1 MNRLSR
7 NVRLFCAVLMI
18 SLMQICLSD
27 NSIMA
32 QGKTSDE
39 WKKTP
44 ISLRI
49 SNIPLGQVIERVAK
63 EAKAKVVYQDVA
75 LEGIDKPTTLNVKE
89 TPLDEVIYKL
99 IGKQDVSITFSEG
112 RQIIIKP
119 SKEARATDSKRYFIG
134 GTVIDKETGEP
145 LIGASVVIVD
155 NTEGG
160 VQGVTTDIDGKFNLM
175 VNHKSSVKI
184 SSLGYESV
192 SMRITMPKSDMKIVL
207 EPSSFSVGEVVVTGL
222 SKRKKESFTGNFVSV
237 KGEDLRKL
245 SPNDLLKGLQFFDPS
260 FKIVENNRTGSDP
273 NAQPDF
279 IMRGDQ
285 SLGNRK
291 DLGTMDL
298 LLDNVSTKPNQP
310 LFVLDG
316 FIVSI
321 RRILELDPER
331 VENITILKDAAA
343 TAIYGSRAS
352 NGVVVVETKIAPDGV
367 LNVSYTG
374 GLTVEAPDLTDYNM
388 MNAAEKLETEWRAG
402 VYNMS
407 MTSHMNRYNALRRNV
422 LAGVNT
428 YWLSQPLRTAF
439 KNRHSLTAA
448 GGTEVFRYS
457 LGLNVNNNPGVMKG
471 SSNENKSI
479 NFNMSYRKEKLN
491 IGANINL
498 AEGTGDRSP
507 YGSFSQ
513 YVRINPYYVH
523 TDENGQELKE
533 LDHFVGRT
541 STPIVNPLFD
551 ATVGIKNFT
560 KNLTISTNL
569 NLEYRILQNLRI
581 TESLSYTRGIAR
593 AENFMPAN
601 HTRFAIETDKTRKGS
616 YTKNTGEMTS
626 WSSNF
631 GINYN
636 WAKSKHLV
644 STFANWTISEDRNN
658 YVNLSARGY
667 PSIHMDDFI
676 FGSKMDNNPSGT
688 EGIARA
694 MGFTG
699 QVSYSYDN
707 KYSVDFNLRGEVSSR
722 YAKKEITPFW
732 STGFR
737 WNAHQEKWL
746 QGRISNL
753 VFRATY
759 GITGDQNF
767 SPSEAIEYY
776 TFSGMMKPYTSF
788 PSLGAKLSALHNPT
802 LEWGKT
808 DNLGVGMD
816 VGFWNNRVN
825 MSINYY
831 NNITRRML
839 TQYDLAPSTGFD
851 SQTINSGEI
860 QNQGFD
866 LTANVIAY
874 QDFKKGINWTL
885 SFNAN
890 HNNNKIRKLSAFL
903 KKLNER
909 QLNSAGAPEPVLQ
922 EGQSTST
929 YFAVRSLG
937 VDPAT
942 GREVFLTK
950 DGKRTLDWLPNHKVS
965 VGNTTPTLSGT
976 IMSGFNW
983 KEFSCMLGF
992 SYRLGGIIYNQTLV
1006 EKIENANIAYN
1017 LDRRAAEDRWSKP
1030 GDVTRYKRLME
1041 GQAGTLASTRFIMK
1055 NNELNLS
1062 SIGLGYRL
1070 NRNKFK
1076 FLESLNID
1084 VLSLNFV
1091 TNNLL
1096 RISSIKME
1104 RGLDYPF
1111 ARSYSLNMS
1120 IIFK

>member
-7 NVRLFCAVLMI
+7 NVRLFCAVITI
-18 SLMQICLSD
+18 SLFQICL
-27 NSIMA
+27 NITPAMA
-32 QGKTSDE
+32 QKASDE

-44 ISLRI
+44 ISLRL

-63 EAKAKVVYQDVA
+63 EAKAKIVYQDVA
-75 LEGIDKPTTLNVKE
+75 LEGIEKATTLNVKD
-89 TPLDEVIYKL
+89 TPLDEVLKRL
-99 IGKQDVSITFSEG
+99 IGKQDVTIIFGEG
-112 RQIIIKP
+112 REIIIKP
-119 SKEARATDSKRYFIG
+119 TKEVFATDSKRYFIG

-145 LIGASVVIVD
+145 VIGASVIITS
-155 NTEGG
+155 NNEG
-160 VQGVTTDIDGKFNLM
+160 VTLGVTTDIEGKFNLM
-175 VNHKSSVKI
+175 VNHKSDIKI

-192 SMRITMPKSDMKIVL
+192 SMRINMPKSDIKVVL

-222 SKRKKESFTGNFVSV
+222 SKRKKESFTGNVVSV

-260 FKIVENNRTGSDP
+260 FRIVENNRKGSDP

-285 SLGNRK
+285 SLGIKK
-291 DLGTMDL
+291 DFNSMDL
-298 LLDNVSTKPNQP
+298 LLDNVSSKPNQP

-343 TAIYGSRAS
+343 SAIYGSRAS

-367 LNVSYTG
+367 LNISYIG

-388 MNAAEKLETEWRAG
+388 MTASEKLDTEWRAG
-402 VYNMS
+402 VYDIG
-407 MTSHMNRYNALRRNV
+407 MTTHMNRYNALRRNI

-457 LGLNVNNNPGVMKG
+457 LGLNVNSNPGVMKQ
-471 SSNENKSI
+471 SSNDTKSI

-498 AEGTGDRSP
+498 SEGTGDRSP
-507 YGSFSQ
+507 YGSFSD
-513 YVRINPYYVH
+513 YVRINPYYRH
-523 TDENGQELKE
+523 KDDNGQEIKE
-533 LDHFVGRT
+533 LDNFIGA
-541 STPIVNPLFD
+541 STMIIANPLFN
-551 ATVGIKNFT
+551 ATVGSKNFT
-560 KNLTISTNL
+560 KNLTIATSL
-569 NLEYRILQNLRI
+569 NLEYRLLQNLRI

-593 AENFMPAN
+593 AETFTPAN
-601 HTRFAIETDKTRKGS
+601 HTRFANETDKTQKGS
-616 YTKNTGEMTS
+616 YSKNIGELTS
-626 WSSNF
+626 WSSNL

-636 WAKSKHLV
+636 WAKEKHLV
-644 STFANWTISEDRNN
+644 SMFANWTVSEDKNN
-658 YVNLSARGY
+658 YVNLSAKGY
-667 PSIHMDDFI
+667 PSVHMDDFI
-676 FGSKMDNNPSGT
+676 FGSKMDTNPSGT
-688 EGIARA
+688 ENIARA

-707 KYSVDFNLRGEVSSR
+707 KYSFDFNLRGEVSSR
-722 YAKKEITPFW
+722 YAQKEMTPFW

-737 WNAHQEKWL
+737 WNAHQERWL
-746 QGRISNL
+746 QGRVSNL
-753 VFRATY
+753 VLRATY

-767 SPSEAIEYY
+767 SPSEAVEYY
-776 TFSGMMKPYTSF
+776 TFSGMMRPYTSF
-788 PSLGAKLSALHNPT
+788 PSLGARLSALHNPT

-808 DNLGVGMD
+808 DNLGVGLD
-816 VGFWNNRVN
+816 LGFWNNRVN
-825 MSINYY
+825 MSLNYY

-839 TQYDLAPSTGFD
+839 TPYDLAPSTGFD

-860 QNQGFD
+860 QNQGVDFS
-866 LTANVIAY
+866 ANVIAY
-874 QDFKKGINWTL
+874 QDLKKGINWTV

-890 HNNNKIRKLSAFL
+890 HNSNKIRKLSAFL

-909 QLNSAGAPEPVLQ
+909 QLNSPGAPEPVLQ
-922 EGQSTST
+922 EGESTST
-929 YFAVRSLG
+929 FFAVRSLG
-937 VDPAT
+937 IDPAT
-942 GREVFLTK
+942 GNEVFLTK
-950 DGKRTLDWLPNHKVS
+950 DGKRTLEWLPNHKVS
-965 VGNTTPTLSGT
+965 VGNTTPTISGS

-983 KEFSCMLGF
+983 KEFSFTMGL
-992 SYRLGGIIYNQTLV
+992 SYRLGGIVYNQTLV
-1006 EKIENANIAYN
+1006 DKIENANIAYN
-1017 LDRRAAEDRWSKP
+1017 LDKRAAEDRWTKP
-1030 GDVTRYKRLME
+1030 GDVTKYKILKE
-1041 GQAGTLASTRFIMK
+1041 EQASTKASTRFIMN

-1062 SIGLGYRL
+1062 SIGFGYRM

-1076 FLESLNID
+1076 FLENLNID

-1091 TNNLL
+1091 TSSLF

-1111 ARSYSLNMS
+1111 ARSYSLNMA